1 MNQTLMLENTLHV
14 AVSNG
19 PISRAQTLG
28 QCFCVARNA
37 CAAIAIIFVFL
48 ANPAFAQISSED
60 APRPIVPP
68 KQVLPSEEVSSA
80 QVESDLNEGQQSSSV
95 TTSLDASSLGSTAEV
110 KQSKRILWIFPNYR
124 AVSAD
129 TQLPPLSLK
138 EKFWLATQDSFDYSS
153 FVSAGM
159 MAGASQANKS
169 YPEFGQGAK
178 GYGRY
183 FWHAVADQAVGNY
196 LTEAIVPAMTRE
208 DPRYYTLGHGGFF
221 KRTSYAVSRLL
232 VTRTDS
238 GHRTINLS
246 EIVGNGAGA
255 GISDLYYPSRERTW
269 TKTGQKWVTQIALD
283 GVFNIVKEFWPNIN
297 HAIFH
302 GKY

>member
-1 MNQTLMLENTLHV
+1 MPMLQNTVDSQSHRPV
-14 AVSNG
+14 
-19 PISRAQTLG
+19 
-28 QCFCVARNA
+28 FCLARNA
-37 CAAIAIIFVFL
+37 CAAIALAFL
-48 ANPAFAQISSED
+48 FWASPAFAQISTED
-60 APRPIVPP
+60 APRPIVAL
-68 KQVLPSEEVSSA
+68 KQGPSSEQGSSA
-80 QVESDLNEGQQSSSV
+80 QIESDLNEGQQSSSV
-95 TTSLDASSLGSTAEV
+95 TTSLDASSLGSSAEV

-124 AVSAD
+124 AVSANM
-129 TQLPPLSLK
+129 QLPPLSLK

-159 MAGASQANKS
+159 IAGASQANKS

-196 LTEAIVPAMTRE
+196 LTEAIVPAVTHE

-221 KRTSYAVSRLL
+221 KRTGYAVSRLL

-238 GHRTINLS
+238 GHGTFNLS

-255 GISDLYYPSRERTW
+255 GISDSYYPSRERTW

-283 GVFNIVKEFWPNIN
+283 GVFNIVKEFWPDIN
-297 HAIFH
+297 HAVFH